1 MPLTASGRRKTIESI
16 MAESQRKKHNNANTP
31 VTLHPTSL
39 IICSRNR
46 PKLLGELVASILE
59 GDELPTEIIVID
71 DSDSPHKGLAS
82 LTTSRD
88 CEMRYLWTHS
98 IGLSRANND
107 GIAAAQYDALVFT
120 QDDVLVSPTW
130 FGAIARALF
139 EAGQRSVVTGQVRP
153 SEPEISGA
161 FAPSTIAD
169 PVPAVYT
176 GRINKDVLFAQNMA
190 MYRFVVEDVGYFD
203 KRLGPG
209 TPFPGAEDND
219 FGLRLLEAGYRI
231 SYVPQAVVY
240 HRAWRSK
247 SDYIPLYWNY
257 GRGQGAY
264 YAKYLSIQ
272 DRYML
277 QRMIRDILYHL
288 TQAPQRLWRR
298 QTYRIVSDA
307 VYVLGILSG
316 AIEWLWT
323 QKRTR

>member
-1 MPLTASGRRKTIESI
+1 MTQFIPDKQNNSTAP
-16 MAESQRKKHNNANTP
+16 A
-31 VTLHPTSL
+31 TLHPSSL

-46 PKLLGELVASILE
+46 PKLLAELVASILQ

-71 DSDSPHKGLAS
+71 DSDSPHEGLAS
-82 LTTSRD
+82 LTTTRA
-88 CEMRYLWTHS
+88 CEIRYSWTHS
-98 IGLSRANND
+98 VGLSRANND
-107 GIAAAQYDALVFT
+107 GIAAARYNILVFT
-120 QDDVLVSPTW
+120 QDDVLVTPTW
-130 FGAIARALF
+130 FGTIVGALVQ
-139 EAGQRSVVTGQVRP
+139 AGQRSVVTGQVCP
-153 SEPEISGA
+153 SEPEILGA

-169 PVPAVYT
+169 PVPAVYK

-190 MYRFVVEDVGYFD
+190 MYRFVVEEVGYFD
-203 KRLGPG
+203 KTLGPG

-247 SDYIPLYWNY
+247 SDYIPLHWNY

-264 YAKYLSIQ
+264 YAKYLSLQ

-277 QRMIRDILYHL
+277 QRMIRDILHHL
-288 TQAPQRLWRR
+288 GQAPRRLWRR
-298 QTYRIVSDA
+298 QPYRILSDA

-316 AIEWLWT
+316 ATEWLWT
-323 QKRTR
+323 QRRTR